1 MMFLLR
7 LKTLL
12 RDLLLPPAGLLILG
26 FFGLWLWSRRPQLAR
41 ACIALSL
48 GGLWLLSMPIVADTL
63 TRLTEPYPA
72 LDWTQVA
79 GTQAIVILGGGEHRN
94 WAPEYGGPS
103 ADAVLLDRLAYG
115 VYVSRRTG
123 LPILVTGFHT
133 EAIAMR
139 DSLRR
144 TFGVEARWVDAE
156 SYDTFQNAHHAM
168 QLLRADGVHRVILIT
183 SGTHI
188 RRSLHEFT
196 AAGADVVP
204 APVGMIGSNEVRL
217 DSFFPHPDALLHSYI
232 AVYEL
237 VGESVRWFLATTH
250 LRHQ

>member
-12 RDLLLPPAGLLILG
+12 RDLLLPPSGLLLLG
-26 FFGLWLWSRRPQLAR
+26 FFGLWLSSRRPRVAR
-41 ACIALSL
+41 ACMAVSL
-48 GGLWLLSMPIVADTL
+48 GGLWLLSMPLVADTL
-63 TRLTEPYPA
+63 TRLAEPYPPLEWSKVEGA
-72 LDWTQVA
+72 
-79 GTQAIVILGGGEHRN
+79 QAIVILGGGEHRN

-115 VYVSRRTG
+115 VYIARRTG

-133 EAIAMR
+133 EAIAMH
-139 DSLRR
+139 DSLQR
-144 TFGVEARWVDAE
+144 TFGVEARWVDAQ
-156 SYDTFQNAHHAM
+156 SYDTFQNAQHAM
-168 QLLRADGVHRVILIT
+168 QLLKAEGLSRVILIT

-188 RRSLHEFT
+188 RRSSHEFT
-196 AAGADVVP
+196 AAGADVLP
-204 APVGMIGSNEVRL
+204 APVGMIGNTEIRL
-217 DSFFPHPDALLHSYI
+217 DSYVPHPDALLHSYL

-237 VGESVRWFLATTH
+237 LGEGVRWVLATTH